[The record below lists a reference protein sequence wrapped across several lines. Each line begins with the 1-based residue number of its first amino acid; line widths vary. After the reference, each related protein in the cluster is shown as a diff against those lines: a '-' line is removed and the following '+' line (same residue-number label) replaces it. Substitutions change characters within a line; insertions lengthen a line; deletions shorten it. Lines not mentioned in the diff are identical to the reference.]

1 MRRAALGST
10 HGLLADHAATLL
22 LPGRRH
28 RTRES
33 YSGKWNRFVQF
44 CTDVLPTYGMR
55 ARKPL
60 PASARTILLYL
71 SFLSDEGRVHEGSL
85 NPYLAAVNQMHE
97 DSGLEKPGTTH
108 FVRLARKGFAA
119 VEAEGGY
126 RPDAR
131 VPVPAPVMLEILRL
145 GLKTEDTLSLIHI

>member
-1 MRRAALGST
+1 M
-10 HGLLADHAATLL
+10 
-22 LPGRRH
+22 
-28 RTRES
+28 
-33 YSGKWNRFVQF
+33 QF

-55 ARKPL
+55 ARRPL

-145 GLKTEDTLSLIHI
+145 GLKTDDNSVLRLQRGRVCRPKWHFDRRPLQDGVSERLSLIHI